1 MTVTAAD
8 WRLQRRLTRFN
19 ALLLTLSCLSPVFSV
34 CGPGADVLRQSG
46 TGAAALFALGIAVA
60 AVWGVGYAE
69 LGSAYPYAGGDYV
82 GVGSML
88 GPAAG
93 FACLVLWAAI
103 IVPTNAHLAKIIG
116 TYSAQ
121 VLPGIARAIV
131 VYGSMLL
138 AIGAALLAV
147 HASAMLTGVF
157 LAVELAAGLALV
169 LAGLTYPAPGAL
181 KAALPARLPCASRW
195 VPVGAGALALGAV
208 YAAFA
213 TVGGNQAIA
222 ELIDPH
228 RNMGWVTLAACL
240 LGALA
245 IALPVLA
252 VPSAAAD
259 HPGIFQS
266 RAPFS
271 AFIRL
276 TAGRD
281 ADITLSAAVALA
293 VFNALIA
300 QTMFAARLCYSF
312 ARDRVL
318 PAAINAALATVH
330 ARTGA
335 PRIATLTVGA
345 LSAACCAV
353 SERVLLV
360 FISERVVYGLG
371 LVSAAVFVWRK
382 KGRAGGAG
390 ARRCF
395 RLRQCLASRWR
406 SPSLWRTGRTPR
418 SAGQACLPWARCLVL
433 RCWGTASC

>member
-1 MTVTAAD
+1 MTATAAD
-8 WRLQRRLTRFN
+8 SRLQRRLTRFD

-34 CGPGADVLRQSG
+34 YGPGADVLRQSG

-60 AVWGVGYAE
+60 AVWGMVYAE
-69 LGSAYPYAGGDYV
+69 LGSAYPYAGGDSV

-103 IVPTNAHLAKIIG
+103 IVPTNAYLAKIIG
-116 TYSAQ
+116 TYRAQ
-121 VLPGIARAIV
+121 VLPGIARAPV
-131 VYGSMLL
+131 VYGSLLL

-147 HASAMLTGVF
+147 RASALLTGVF
-157 LAVELAAGLALV
+157 LAVV
-169 LAGLTYPAPGAL
+169 LAGLTHPAPGAL
-181 KAALPARLPCASRW
+181 VAMLHPRRPSASGWR
-195 VPVGAGALALGAV
+195 PVGAGVLALAAV
-208 YAAFA
+208 NAAYA
-213 TVGGNQAIA
+213 TVGGHQAIA
-222 ELIDPH
+222 FGEELIDPH
-228 RNMGWVTLAACL
+228 RNLGWVILAACL

-252 VPSAAAD
+252 VIVAAAD

-271 AFIRL
+271 AFIRR

-300 QTMFAARLCYSF
+300 QTMFTARLCYSF
-312 ARDRVL
+312 ARDQVF
-318 PAAINAALATVH
+318 PAAINAVLATVH
-330 ARTGA
+330 ARTAA
-335 PRIATLTVGA
+335 PRIATLTVGT
-345 LSAACCAV
+345 LSAACCDL
-353 SERVLLV
+353 SKRVLLV
-360 FISERVVYGLG
+360 FISGRVVYGRG
-371 LVSAAVFVWRK
+371 LVSAAVFVGRK
-382 KGRAGGAG
+382 KRRAGGAG
-390 ARRCF
+390 ARRCL

-406 SPSLWRTGRTPR
+406 SPSPWRTGRTPR
-418 SAGQACLPWARCLVL
+418 SAGQACLPWARCSAL